1 MNWGE
6 FFAMN
11 GYAWYI
17 WGSYGMALLIFIIEI
32 VMVRHKKTNIK
43 THNKQDCG
51 RPREPRHHLAS
62 YPIKGARRGIF
73 KPVYSQYLLN

>member
-32 VMVRHKKTNIK
+32 MMVRHRKKLIVE
-43 THNKQDCG
+43 QL
-51 RPREPRHHLAS
+51 HLMRNAED
-62 YPIKGARRGIF
+62 
-73 KPVYSQYLLN
+73 VVT

>member
-11 GYAWYI
+11 GYASYI

-32 VMVRHKKTNIK
+32 VMVRHRRALIL
-43 THNKQDCG
+43 QQL
-51 RPREPRHHLAS
+51 HLMRNAED
-62 YPIKGARRGIF
+62 
-73 KPVYSQYLLN
+73 VMT

>member
-1 MNWGE
+1 MQGPVGICARGGKTMNWGE

-32 VMVRHKKTNIK
+32 LMVRHRRKLIL
-43 THNKQDCG
+43 QQL
-51 RPREPRHHLAS
+51 HLMRNAED
-62 YPIKGARRGIF
+62 
-73 KPVYSQYLLN
+73 V

>member
-32 VMVRHKKTNIK
+32 VMVRHRKMLTL
-43 THNKQDCG
+43 QQL
-51 RPREPRHHLAS
+51 HLMRNAEDDMT
-62 YPIKGARRGIF
+62 
-73 KPVYSQYLLN
+73 

>member
-32 VMVRHKKTNIK
+32 VMV
-43 THNKQDCG
+43 
-51 RPREPRHHLAS
+51 HH
-62 YPIKGARRGIF
+62 RRKHIL
-73 KPVYSQYLLN
+73 QQLHLMRNAEDDMT